1 MYGSWSGVGGELG
14 EGVGL
19 DIKIDGDS
27 HKKKINNNNNKI
39 MEIERPLFN

>member
-27 HKKKINNNNNKI
+27 HKKKNLIIIIIIK
-39 MEIERPLFN
+39 